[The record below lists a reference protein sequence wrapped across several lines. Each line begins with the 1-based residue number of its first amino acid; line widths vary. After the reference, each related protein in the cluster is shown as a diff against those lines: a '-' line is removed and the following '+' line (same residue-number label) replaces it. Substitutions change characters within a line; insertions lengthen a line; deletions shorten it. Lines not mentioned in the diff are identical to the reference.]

1 MWFFKI
7 FRSFFF
13 AIDSILFNFIPTVY
27 SWIETISRISI
38 LSNGQIHNFANRIQ
52 LLLGVFM
59 LFKVVLSLITYILNP
74 DEFGDKGKG
83 LGKLWLNIIFTL
95 ILLVVTPYFFNM
107 AYDLQ
112 TMVLEDNT
120 LANVLFGD
128 QTDSSINSNFKNNAG
143 QEIAYSVMIP
153 FFTPATTNDNNTNYD
168 LSECNNFV
176 NEDGNFNE
184 NCLLAMAEETND
196 DEISFEL
203 APFYFGLLPGA
214 VYNIVTNVSDDVNE
228 NIIMVNN
235 YATGVSKK
243 NLGLTFRGDIAR
255 LTTDNGKDFVIDY
268 KFGLSTVA
276 AVVVILVL
284 ISFCLDVAL
293 RSVKLAFLQLIAPIP
308 IISFIDPKQGK
319 DGLFKK
325 WYTMCFSTYISLFV
339 RLLGLYFGVYLIG
352 AVINSDGPFD
362 IVTGKTVNNIWIKLM
377 MIIGILMF
385 VKQLPKILEG
395 LGIKLEGGGKFTLN
409 PFKKFEEEAA
419 GGKQILGAAGG
430 LVSGIADRGARIA
443 TAQGTAN
450 KLKAAAGG
458 LIGIP
463 GAAMRG
469 FRDGKGFS
477 SGMKAQNAV
486 NRRLREG
493 RIKGLSPAQSYLDYA
508 GSLFGLD
515 DATLEKESRINYQN
529 ETTLKD
535 MKLRSAEA
543 SRAESL
549 EATRLEHENAQR
561 KETLQRLSD
570 AKSKGDAVKSF
581 SEEFTKKKA
590 NFGSNTTDVGYYAMA
605 SANYGNA
612 LAFDLN
618 LSDGSTIAA
627 GTLIDDSVLTRIS
640 KSANKDYTRTIN
652 INNNNLDMLKQMK
665 LGDKLAVGF
674 EIGDRT
680 FSAGDVVTS
689 DMIEDARDAAYQY
702 EKYAIK
708 QVQNMFES
716 DAVGSANSAFANDQR
731 EFNAK
736 SSEYTTAVSNAN
748 ESIHAYNKTY
758 GTSIVDVSDSV
769 TYDALDSAIKDYIS
783 GDTIKDMRTASAKIE
798 SKIAQHK
805 QNAANAKD
813 NITGHLL
820 DENGNVIIDSATGLA
835 KEYGIDEFESIHNPR
850 QEETKRKKEQH
861 TERRST
867 WQGFSNK

>member
-463 GAAMRG
+463 GAAIRG
-469 FRDGKGFS
+469 FKDGKGFT

-493 RIKGLSPAQSYLDYA
+493 RIKGLTPLNSYLDYA

-515 DATLEKESRINYQN
+515 NATLEAEGSIIHKNREAIENKKREVEDLNRDNTIKIERMKKDEVTRTRTDKAINNVKSQ
-529 ETTLKD
+529 
-535 MKLRSAEA
+535 S
-543 SRAESL
+543 ESL
-549 EATRLEHENAQR
+549 LNFADNFASTKADLGVATGDQDLVDHLT
-561 KETLQRLSD
+561 KY
-570 AKSKGDAVKSF
+570 KG
-581 SEEFTKKKA
+581 KKTGAITIGGKTFA
-590 NFGSNTTDVGYYAMA
+590 A
-605 SANYGNA
+605 
-612 LAFDLN
+612 
-618 LSDGSTIAA
+618 GSTIDDDMIAWA
-627 GTLIDDSVLTRIS
+627 KSYANRNNVSSTRRANEANVKNLINHNGETLNSSFYINGVLFKKDSVI
-640 KSANKDYTRTIN
+640 DG
-652 INNNNLDMLKQMK
+652 NLIA
-665 LGDKLAVGF
+665 LAQS
-674 EIGDRT
+674 E
-680 FSAGDVVTS
+680 
-689 DMIEDARDAAYQY
+689 Q
-702 EKYAIK
+702 EKYIK
-708 QVQNMFES
+708 DSTKLVFDELAQGSSSHYYGASQPDVEAFKNIES
-716 DAVGSANSAFANDQR
+716 ELKDSVNVANASVD
-731 EFNAK
+731 
-736 SSEYTTAVSNAN
+736 
-748 ESIHAYNKTY
+748 AYNMEY
-758 GTSIVDVSDSV
+758 GTSLADFGSV
-769 TYDALDSAIKDYIS
+769 LDSSGQIDYGKVKAAKGNYSSGATITDIRTSAAKVQSDIS
-783 GDTIKDMRTASAKIE
+783 ELEREIEKNRRDAKVE
-798 SKIAQHK
+798 YF
-805 QNAANAKD
+805 
-813 NITGHLL
+813 
-820 DENGNVIIDSATGLA
+820 DENNVAQIYDLDKADSLNKPREEKH
-835 KEYGIDEFESIHNPR
+835 KEKIKQHDESRAFFQN
-850 QEETKRKKEQH
+850 
-861 TERRST
+861 RS
-867 WQGFSNK
+867 S